1 MDRTSWLAIV
11 LCLLV
16 LFFYQ
21 PIIHHFYP
29 PPPPSV
35 SEKPSQPTWLPQS
48 STTEPS
54 ETPSL
59 QPRADEIKREPNLP
73 EERVVTLENNFIKA
87 EFSSYGG
94 AARSVTLKLHEA
106 EKGERVILNK
116 GVETPLLNLTGWTGD
131 WTLVNYDLAQADERS
146 VTFTRPLHF
155 DKTGDGGADL
165 FLTRRYTLE
174 KNYSVKLEEKVENR
188 GAQPFETPSYWLQA
202 GVGAPLLSQDDG
214 HRYLS
219 GAWMSSE
226 GKYHSQSISVFDEG
240 GFLLWKTHGK
250 PFVESDP
257 KERLYWASAK
267 SQFFAII
274 LSSLTEPAL
283 RADLRKVGLTQFH
296 SKGNRLP
303 EGVQTRIEMPG
314 FEVPAGGA
322 VTREFNLYVGP
333 KQDAL
338 LRALPFEQSKVM
350 EFGWLGFISR
360 PLLIVMNLIHDFVPN
375 YGLAIIIITILLK
388 ALLWVPQTR
397 ANQSMRKMQLLSP
410 KLKTLQEKY
419 KDQPQKLQ
427 EEMMRLYKD
436 YGVNPVGGC
445 LPLLVQMP
453 IFIGFYYMLL
463 SAVELRHASFLWI
476 HDLAQPDTVARLP
489 LLGWQIPI
497 NPMPLL
503 MGATMF
509 WSMNLTPQPKG
520 VDNPSAKMMKFMP
533 LFILWICYNFS
544 AALSLY
550 WTVQNL
556 LSVVQMYYNLKQP
569 PPALEKVAHQ
579 PVQHGSLMGF
589 RDAKAIKEEWKAR
602 KKGKK

>member
-1 MDRTSWLAIV
+1 MDRTSWVAVVI
-11 LCLLV
+11 CLLV

-21 PIIHHFYP
+21 PILHHFYP
-29 PPPPSV
+29 PPPPSAV
-35 SEKPSQPTWLPQS
+35 EAPSQQS
-48 STTEPS
+48 EPVS
-54 ETPSL
+54 SVNETPAF
-59 QPRADEIKREPNLP
+59 QPLASEIKREPDLP
-73 EERVVTLENNFIKA
+73 SERFVTLENDFIKV

-94 AARSVTLKLHEA
+94 AAQKVILKLQDA
-106 EKGERVILNK
+106 EKGEHVVLNR
-116 GVETPLLNLTGWTGD
+116 GVEVPLLNLTGWTND
-131 WTLVNYDLAQADERS
+131 WTLVNYDVAQEDDHS

-155 DKTGDGGADL
+155 EKAGGDNAEL
-165 FLTRRYTLE
+165 LLTRRYTLG
-174 KNYSVKLEEKVENR
+174 KNYSIKLEQKVENH
-188 GAQPFETPSYWLQA
+188 GSQPFDVPPYWLQV
-202 GVGAPLLSQDDG
+202 GVGAPVYAQDSG

-219 GAWMSSE
+219 GAWFSVD
-226 GKYHSQSISVFDEG
+226 GKYRSQSISVFDGG
-240 GFLLWKTHGK
+240 GFLFWKTRGK

-257 KERLYWASAK
+257 KERLHWTAAK
-267 SQFFAII
+267 NQFFTAI
-274 LSSLTEPAL
+274 LASVTEPAL
-283 RADLRKVGLTQFH
+283 RADLRKIGLTEFH
-296 SKGNRLP
+296 SKGDRLP
-303 EGVQTRIEMPG
+303 EGVQAQMEMPG
-314 FEVPAGGA
+314 FEVPANGT
-322 VTREFNLYVGP
+322 VTREFNFYTGP

-360 PLLIVMNLIHDFVPN
+360 PLLIVMNLIHRFIPN
-375 YGLAIIIITILLK
+375 YGLTIIIITVLLK
-388 ALLWVPQTR
+388 VLLWVPQTR

-463 SAVELRHASFLWI
+463 SSVELRHASFLWI
-476 HDLAQPDTVARLP
+476 QDLSQPDTIARLP

-520 VDNPSAKMMKFMP
+520 VDNPSANIMKFMP

-569 PPALEKVAHQ
+569 PPALEKTSHPPA
-579 PVQHGSLMGF
+579 QHGSLMGF
-589 RDAKAIKEEWKAR
+589 RDAKAVREEWKAKK